1 MAKLS
6 SGTLEAIRNFGRG
19 GGMLTG
25 SGQGLAPVDPMMQ
38 LGRSFGGSLKKTLGG
53 LTGRDFRNPTEKYKD
68 QLAELGT
75 IDTDEEQT
83 QLLRLNLQLAA
94 ARGDR
99 AEIAK
104 ATKAIQVHEAN
115 LRQKKA
121 DEDAFKVAENEK
133 AITSILFRSEDPYS
147 AATRQQVGEF
157 ALKNKVT
164 AQSVTNAYEALEST
178 LGTSNDP
185 QNFSRIGVVQDKNG
199 VEFSVT
205 QNKSKPTELTYT
217 RIGPPPEDWEG
228 GEYSNPVGKPNE
240 IDFVSTTTGLTG
252 KETQEGRMDLA
263 NKQDALRKEAEK
275 LTTFRNIRQANR
287 DEALTVAKTITQA
300 TDMLTILDELERVGA
315 NTAGL
320 TQKALL
326 ALERTFGISDPT
338 TINLQL
344 FDSKSKN
351 MIKISLQGF
360 TNPTEGERDFAKL
373 INPRI
378 DASTATNRALLN
390 DILRYAKLA
399 RSRID
404 HVLNLRDE
412 ADSLDAYDDY
422 LVREKLATE
431 ASKRGS
437 GNYRVPGRNS

>member
-1 MAKLS
+1 
-6 SGTLEAIRNFGRG
+6 
-19 GGMLTG
+19 MLTG
-25 SGQGLAPVDPMMQ
+25 SGQGMAPISPAQQFGSGAGSGIKKM
-38 LGRSFGGSLKKTLGG
+38 LGAIMPGAE
-53 LTGRDFRNPTEKYKD
+53 FRNPTEIYKD
-68 QLAELGT
+68 ELAKLGT
-75 IDTDEEQT
+75 VDTDEEQT
-83 QLLRLNLQLAA
+83 QLLMLNLQLATD
-94 ARGDR
+94 RGNR
-99 AEIAK
+99 AEIAQ
-104 ATKAIQVHEAN
+104 ATKAIQVHEAE
-115 LRQKKA
+115 LRQKRA
-121 DEDAFKVAENEK
+121 DEDAFKVAENEQ
-133 AITSILFRSEDPYS
+133 AITSILFKSNDPYG
-147 AATRQQVGEF
+147 AATRQTIGDF

-164 AQSVTNAYEALEST
+164 AQTITNAYEALEST
-178 LGTSNDP
+178 LGINNDP

-205 QNKSKPTELTYT
+205 QNKSKTTELTYT

-228 GEYSNPVGKPNE
+228 GEYNNPVGKPDE
-240 IDFVSTTTGLTG
+240 IDFVSPTTGLTG
-252 KETQEGRMDLA
+252 DQAFQNRMKMADKE
-263 NKQDALRKEAEK
+263 DALRKEAEK
-275 LTTFRNIRQANR
+275 LSTFRDIKQANR

-351 MIKISLQGF
+351 MIKISLDGF
-360 TNPTEGERDFAKL
+360 TNPTEGERDFATL

-412 ADSLDAYDDY
+412 AASLDAYDDY

-431 ASKRGS
+431 ASKRSS
-437 GNYRVPGRNS
+437 GNYRVPGRDS

>member
-1 MAKLS
+1 
-6 SGTLEAIRNFGRG
+6 
-19 GGMLTG
+19 MLTG
-25 SGQGLAPVDPMMQ
+25 SGQGMAPISPAQQFGSGAGSGIKKM
-38 LGRSFGGSLKKTLGG
+38 LGAIMPGAE
-53 LTGRDFRNPTEKYKD
+53 FRNPTEIYKD
-68 QLAELGT
+68 ELAKLGT
-75 IDTDEEQT
+75 VDTDEEQT
-83 QLLRLNLQLAA
+83 QLLMLNLQLATD
-94 ARGDR
+94 RGNR
-99 AEIAK
+99 AEIAQ

-115 LRQKKA
+115 LRQKRA
-121 DEDAFKVAENEK
+121 DENAFKVAENEQ
-133 AITSILFRSEDPYS
+133 AITSILFKSNDPYG
-147 AATRQQVGEF
+147 AATRQTIGDF

-164 AQSVTNAYEALEST
+164 AQTITNAYEALEST
-178 LGTSNDP
+178 LGINNAP

-228 GEYSNPVGKPNE
+228 GEYNNPVGKPDE
-240 IDFVSTTTGLTG
+240 IDFVSPTTGLTG
-252 KETQEGRMDLA
+252 DQAFQNRMKMADKE
-263 NKQDALRKEAEK
+263 DALRKEAEK
-275 LTTFRNIRQANR
+275 LSTFRDIKQANR

-351 MIKISLQGF
+351 MIKISLDGF
-360 TNPTEGERDFAKL
+360 TNPTEGERDFATL

-412 ADSLDAYDDY
+412 AASLDAYDDY

-437 GNYRVPGRNS
+437 GNFKAPARNQLRVENGI

>member
-6 SGTLEAIRNFGRG
+6 SGTLEAIRNFGKE
-19 GGMLTG
+19 GMLTG
-25 SGQGLAPVDPMMQ
+25 SGQGMAPVTPAQ
-38 LGRSFGGSLKKTLGG
+38 TFGGGFGDGFKKMLGA
-53 LTGRDFRNPTEKYKD
+53 LMPETEFRNSTEKYKD
-68 QLAELGT
+68 ELAKLGT
-75 IDTDEEQT
+75 VDTDEEQT
-83 QLLRLNLQLAA
+83 QLLKLNLQLAA
-94 ARGDR
+94 DRGNR
-99 AEIAK
+99 AEIAQ
-104 ATKAIQVHEAN
+104 AAKAIQVHEAN
-115 LRQKKA
+115 LRQKRV
-121 DEDAFKVAENEK
+121 DEDAFKVAENEQ
-133 AITSILFRSEDPYS
+133 AITSILFKSNDPYG
-147 AATRQQVGEF
+147 AATRQEIGQF
-157 ALKNKVT
+157 ALENKVT
-164 AQSVTNAYEALEST
+164 AQAVTNAYEALEST

-205 QNKSKPTELTYT
+205 QNKSKPTELTYS
-217 RIGPPPEDWEG
+217 RIGPSPEDWEG
-228 GEYSNPVGKPNE
+228 GEYSSPIGKPEE

-252 KETQEGRMDLA
+252 KETQVGRINLA

-275 LTTFRNIRQANR
+275 LTTFRNIKQANR

-300 TDMLTILDELERVGA
+300 TDMLTILDELERAGA

-390 DILRYAKLA
+390 DILKYAKLA

-404 HVLNLRDE
+404 HVLNFRDE
-412 ADSLDAYDDY
+412 AGSLDAYDDY
-422 LVREKLATE
+422 LLKEKLATE

-437 GNYRVPGRNS
+437 GNFRAPARN